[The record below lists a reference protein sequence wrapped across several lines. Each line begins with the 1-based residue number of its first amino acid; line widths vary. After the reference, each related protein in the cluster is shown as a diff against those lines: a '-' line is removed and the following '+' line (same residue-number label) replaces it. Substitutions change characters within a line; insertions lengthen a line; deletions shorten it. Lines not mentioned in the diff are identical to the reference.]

1 MRRAYVGL
9 LLGAVS
15 VGAWHAPARACGG
28 FFCDGPGSNP
38 FAPPPIAQTG
48 ENIVFGVTQDPTTGT
63 QTVEAHIQI
72 FYSGPADKFSWIV
85 PVDAAPTVGVGSDS
99 MFTAVAGVTKP
110 TFYTETVVE
119 GTCKAEPQL
128 PGGYSGSGGSSAAAD
143 AAASPGGPP
152 GVQVIFSGA
161 VGPYQ
166 TAVIHSTDRTSSE
179 LVKWLKDNGYY
190 VGADA
195 VSIIDEYVLENKY
208 FVAVR
213 LQNGKDVQSIQPV
226 VLKFSGSD
234 PCVPLR
240 LTAIAALNDLRINL
254 WVLGASRAVP
264 KNYFEIKLDDAK
276 LNWLQGGFNYG
287 QLVKEAAD
295 EAGGNAFIAEYAG
308 TARILDKALWPN
320 ASIDLDALR
329 AQAEPP
335 GYLQAL
341 VSQRL
346 TTYAPLLSLLRVYIP
361 EPQVV
366 KDQGVPEAQFYSN
379 NQLYWQQYRTAFAPF
394 DPAKLTDEID
404 RAIVA
409 PLRDGQALFD
419 AHPYLTSLAT
429 YISPIEMTRDPI
441 FIFNDELPSFSN
453 VHKATAHVMCGAER
467 FRYCEAPVQL
477 VLPDGQFI
485 WQEHLFSYC
494 GKPSTTD
501 GDLLDLPSLD
511 SAYQRAE
518 GGEGTRVADNS
529 GLIAK
534 TLLQHN
540 RAVAA
545 ALALPPSA
553 LAPDGTP
560 ASPVGSSPP
569 VGNNGACGCR
579 VADAPG
585 VASATLALLLGL
597 ALIRGSRRRG
607 R

>member
-1 MRRAYVGL
+1 L
-9 LLGAVS
+9 
-15 VGAWHAPARACGG
+15 
-28 FFCDGPGSNP
+28 FCDGPPANP
-38 FAPPPIAQTG
+38 FAPLPIAQSG
-48 ENIVFGVTQDPTTGT
+48 ENIIFGVTQDPTTGT
-63 QTVEAHIQI
+63 QTVVAHIQI

-85 PVDAAPTVGVGSDS
+85 PVDAPPTVGVGSDS
-99 MFTAVAGVTKP
+99 LFTAVAGVTKP
-110 TFYTETVVE
+110 TFYAETVVE
-119 GTCKAEPQL
+119 GTCKAEAQVPSAA
-128 PGGYSGSGGSSAAAD
+128 GAGGSSGSFSSDGAAD
-143 AAASPGGPP
+143 AGGPP

-179 LVKWLKDNGYY
+179 LVQWLKDNGYY

-226 VLKFSGSD
+226 VLKFSGAD

-240 LTAIAALNDLRINL
+240 LTAIAALNDLRVNL
-254 WVLGASRAVP
+254 WVLGSSRAVP
-264 KNYFEIKLDDAK
+264 KNYFEIKLNDAK
-276 LNWLQGGFNYG
+276 LNWLQGGFNYA

-308 TARILDKALWPN
+308 TARILDRALWPN
-320 ASIDLDALR
+320 ASINLDSLR
-329 AQAEPP
+329 AQTEPP

-341 VSQRL
+341 VNQRL

-361 EPQVV
+361 EPQVI
-366 KDQGVPEAQFYSN
+366 KDMGIPEALFYSN

-441 FIFNDELPSFSN
+441 FIFNDELPPFSN
-453 VHKATAHVMCGAER
+453 VHKAAAHVMCGAQR
-467 FRYCEAPVQL
+467 FRYCEAPVQV
-477 VLPDGQFI
+477 VLPDGRSI

-529 GLIAK
+529 ALITK

-540 RAVAA
+540 RAVAT
-545 ALALPPSA
+545 ALELPPSA

-560 ASPVGSSPP
+560 ASPVGSSPGATS
-569 VGNNGACGCR
+569 VGSGGACGCR
-579 VADAPG
+579 VGGAPG
-585 VASATLALLLGL
+585 VASATLGLLLGL
-597 ALIRGSRRRG
+597 ALLRRQRRR
-607 R
+607 